1 MADLVPGSRSG
12 QKHGCSRPLF
22 RSDRAK
28 LAKVDW
34 LVRYFTRLTGVI
46 DYLILL
52 GFRQYSVYL
61 SYTLYWK
68 LAARVSFG
76 RSGVVYYKLI
86 LKWLIFDVP
95 VNR

>member
-22 RSDRAK
+22 RLDRAK

-46 DYLILL
+46 YYLILL

-61 SYTLYWK
+61 SLYLLW
-68 LAARVSFG
+68 VSSLFVHFLL
-76 RSGVVYYKLI
+76 SSPFAYI
-86 LKWLIFDVP
+86 LLV
-95 VNR
+95 

>member
-1 MADLVPGSRSG
+1 MTRSCSHCGNGMADLVPGSRSG

-61 SYTLYWK
+61 SYTL
-68 LAARVSFG
+68 S
-76 RSGVVYYKLI
+76 RSRFNDTNDVY
-86 LKWLIFDVP
+86 
-95 VNR
+95 